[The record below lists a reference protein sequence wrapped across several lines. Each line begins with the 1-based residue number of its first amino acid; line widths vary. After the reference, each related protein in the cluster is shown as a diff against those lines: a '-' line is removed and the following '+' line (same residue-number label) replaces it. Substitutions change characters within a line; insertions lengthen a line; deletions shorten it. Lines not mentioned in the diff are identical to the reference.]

1 MIVCICH
8 KISDKTIAAQ
18 AHAGRSFDEMQ
29 FDLGLATQCGR
40 CEDCARAIVDKCH
53 AEQSTHV
60 ACGSG
65 HVEGPMAQPVLLSA
79 AILGSKAWLTPAA

>member
-40 CEDCARAIVDKCH
+40 CEECARAIVDKCH

-60 ACGSG
+60 ACGYG
-65 HVEGPMAQPVLLSA
+65 ANEGPEARPVVLSA
-79 AILGSKAWLTPAA
+79 AILSSKAWAVPRV